1 MVAAYS
7 KQIVKGFLRFLAGA
21 PFSARMSVHRGKT
34 GSGRRTVKVAL
45 MTHTGSRAPYLITS
59 SAATISVCG
68 IIPAKYL
75 SSLIISSNLG
85 LLDRDVGRLH
95 PSLAPMTVRE
105 WRAVH
110 ETMQ

>member
-1 MVAAYS
+1 MSISHFDPYRKS
-7 KQIVKGFLRFLAGA
+7 RSLFNHLIGGNNQRLRN
-21 PFSARMSVHRGKT
+21 HQ
-34 GSGRRTVKVAL
+34 
-45 MTHTGSRAPYLITS
+45 
-59 SAATISVCG
+59 
-68 IIPAKYL
+68 AKYL

-95 PSLAPMTVRE
+95 PSLAPMNVRE